1 MLLIDTL
8 LSGMYVILFTL
19 IMVAS
24 IVAVATFYFLKIK
37 KVAAVEEKVNYDS
50 FRRED
55 ATEYAKFSDIISSG
69 EEHDKSAMGMISVG
83 NNVFVGGI
91 EVSGY
96 NYHSASAEEKQRTM
110 INTIGFFNTVESPIQ
125 MRQTVQAIDITQNI
139 EQEKKLAK
147 ELAKEL
153 VLIEQDMKACVEKL
167 EASIEDDRAYYALM
181 DKYDQMSKK
190 HGSKQWM
197 LKEAESMIE
206 YMQAVSNVNNN
217 TRKINQIM
225 FSYTYNP
232 DDDLEELTKEEI
244 LLKAERELS
253 ALGAIYGGG
262 LESAGCTW
270 RMLTADDLTN
280 LMRRHFHPDTVD
292 SVRLDELL
300 NSSYNALYIS
310 TDSLEELEI
319 EKRGELAYQ
328 QNIERNEQEFNE
340 RIANARKKFKEA
352 TMEAAN
358 QAASM

>member
-167 EASIEDDRAYYALM
+167 EATIEDDRAYYALM

-206 YMQAVSNVNNN
+206 YMQAVKSLNEIVKA
-217 TRKINQIM
+217 TEA
-225 FSYTYNP
+225 SS
-232 DDDLEELTKEEI
+232 EE
-244 LLKAERELS
+244 
-253 ALGAIYGGG
+253 
-262 LESAGCTW
+262 
-270 RMLTADDLTN
+270 
-280 LMRRHFHPDTVD
+280 
-292 SVRLDELL
+292 
-300 NSSYNALYIS
+300 
-310 TDSLEELEI
+310 
-319 EKRGELAYQ
+319 
-328 QNIERNEQEFNE
+328 
-340 RIANARKKFKEA
+340 
-352 TMEAAN
+352 
-358 QAASM
+358 